1 MKKLLLPLLLLFPAI
16 IFGQQLSFPS
26 GAEIVSRKKQSYSN
40 QKLLNKTP
48 LLLSVPH
55 SFNVVHYK
63 LELDLY
69 KCYANPFPSSFQG
82 INTMTITADS
92 NISSIVLDAVQT
104 SITID
109 SVRLNAVSF
118 VQTANSVSIQLNQ
131 TYTAGQTANIKI
143 YYHHLN
149 VTDGAFWV
157 SSDGLL
163 YTDCEPQGARK
174 WFPCWDQ
181 PSDKATMELWAKTP
195 ANVKL
200 GSNGYL
206 ADSIKTADT
215 IQYHWVSPEPVAT
228 YLMVI
233 TSKTNYNLDI
243 VYWHKIS
250 NPNDSV
256 PMRFYYNTG
265 ENLSNLNY
273 CESIIKPVA
282 TLYSQLFC
290 EHPFVKNGFA
300 TLNNN
305 FPWGGMENQ
314 TLTSFCPDCWSEGLI
329 THEFAHQWFGDM
341 ITCATW
347 SDIWLNEGF
356 ATYVEALWDEHA
368 YGYASY
374 KNRIDYYANNYL
386 SNNPG
391 WANADPT
398 WTTNTPSTNV
408 LFNFAVTY
416 CKGASILHQLRY
428 VLGDT
433 LFFHGIQQYCAD
445 TNLKYKSA
453 TIPDF
458 VSHIN
463 QASAQDYSWFFNE
476 WLYQPNHPVYQVSY
490 GVHQQNASL
499 WNVFTHINQTQASAN
514 IYKMPVEF
522 RIVFHD
528 QTDTIVKVMNDTQNQ
543 YFWFDFDKQADSV
556 FFDPNN
562 QIVLKEFSIA
572 QSLDEINKPNESWAS
587 ISPNP
592 ITASSSLSLQIAFDD
607 KVSIQ
612 LSDIAGKI
620 IWNENLPLSK
630 GKHNIPLNL
639 TDLGTGIY
647 FCNIKSTRLNKVM
660 KVVLP

>member
-1 MKKLLLPLLLLFPAI
+1 MKKYLLIVLFVIPTF
-16 IFGQQLSFPS
+16 IFGQHLTFAP
-26 GAEIVSRKKQSYSN
+26 GAELISQKKQSSSN
-40 QKLLNKTP
+40 QTLLNKT
-48 LLLSVPH
+48 LLLLNLTH
-55 SFNVVHYK
+55 SFNVLHYK

-82 INTMTITADS
+82 INTMTIEADS
-92 NISSIVLDAVQT
+92 VISSIVLDAIQT
-104 SITID
+104 SIVID
-109 SVRLNAVSF
+109 SVRQNGVSF
-118 VQTANSVSIQLNQ
+118 TQTANNVTIQLNQ
-131 TYTAGQTANIKI
+131 TYNMGQTATIKI

-149 VTDGAFWV
+149 VSDGAFWV
-157 SSDGLL
+157 SNDGML

-181 PSDKATMELWAKTP
+181 PSDKATMELYAKTP

-206 ADSIKTADT
+206 ADSVKTVDT

-228 YLMVI
+228 YLMVV
-233 TSKTNYNLDI
+233 TSKTNFNLDI

-265 ENLSNLNY
+265 ENMTNLHN
-273 CESIIKPVA
+273 CESLIIPVA

-314 TLTSFCPDCWSEGLI
+314 TLTSFCPDCWAEGLV

-347 SDIWLNEGF
+347 TDVWLNEGF

-368 YGYASY
+368 YGYANY

-386 SNNPG
+386 TNNPG
-391 WANADPT
+391 WANADTT
-398 WTTNTPSTNV
+398 WATNTPSTNV
-408 LFNFAVTY
+408 LFNYAITY

-433 LFFHGIQQYCAD
+433 LFFQGLKHYCAD

-458 VSHIN
+458 ILNIN
-463 QASAQDYSWFFNE
+463 QATGQDYSWYFNE

-490 GVHQQNASL
+490 GIYQQNANL
-499 WNVFTHINQTQASAN
+499 WNVFTHIQQTQASAT

-528 QTDTIVKVMNDTQNQ
+528 QTDTVVKVMNDVQNQ
-543 YFWFDFDKQADSV
+543 FFWFDFAKQADSV

-562 QIVLKEFSIA
+562 QIVLKEFTIA
-572 QSLDEINKPNESWAS
+572 QSIQQIENDKQSWAN

-592 ITASSSLSLQIAFDD
+592 TTANSLLQFQILNDD
-607 KVSIQ
+607 KISII
-612 LSDIAGKI
+612 LSDITGKT
-620 IWNENLPLSK
+620 IWSKNLQLSK
-630 GKHNIPLNL
+630 GNHSIPLNATEL
-639 TDLGTGIY
+639 KSGIY
-647 FCNIKSTRLNKVM
+647 FCRLQSETHFN
-660 KVVLP
+660 VLKIIVP